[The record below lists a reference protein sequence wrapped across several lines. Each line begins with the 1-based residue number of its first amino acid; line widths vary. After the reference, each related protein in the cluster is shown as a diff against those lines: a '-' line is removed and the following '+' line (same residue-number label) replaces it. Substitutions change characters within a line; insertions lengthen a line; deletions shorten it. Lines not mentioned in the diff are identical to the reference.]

1 MATTAVKDDKCAIC
15 DKVLGN
21 NDKEEL
27 VETRC
32 GHKYHVICVQKR
44 RDKKKKMDC
53 KVKGCRKESALQQ
66 ALTEYATDL
75 WRRFPR
81 GRSDQ
86 IQSEAYTNCPTL
98 SAVSNNT
105 SLEL

>member
-1 MATTAVKDDKCAIC
+1 MATIAVKVEKCAIC
-15 DKVLGN
+15 DKVLGK

-27 VETRC
+27 LETRC

-66 ALTEYATDL
+66 ALTEYGTNL
-75 WRRFPR
+75 WKRFSRERP
-81 GRSDQ
+81 DQ
-86 IQSEAYTNCPTL
+86 IQSENIYKL
-98 SAVSNNT
+98 FESIRG
-105 SLEL
+105 E